1 MNRMIK
7 RESRPGSD
15 PEGHARLRGEQLLDL
30 EPAGAD
36 ALLGAQVQ
44 ERLQP
49 TKPMAYN
56 TVLTMMGILREK
68 GFLRSR
74 REGRADV
81 YHPCVTREQV
91 GRRSMREL
99 CDRFF
104 AGSAHGLVSEL
115 LDSERLSVDEIRAI
129 RREVN
134 RKLREE
140 DARAGGA

>member
-1 MNRMIK
+1 MPGK
-7 RESRPGSD
+7 RD
-15 PEGHARLRGEQLLDL
+15 MRLTPLEAVIMECVWDL
-30 EPAGAD
+30 SEATVR
-36 ALLGAQVQ
+36 QVQ
-44 ERLQP
+44 ERLKRA
-49 TKPMAYN
+49 KPMAYN

-81 YHPCVTREQV
+81 YKPCVGRGQM
-91 GRRSMREL
+91 GRRSLREV

-115 LDSERLSVDEIRAI
+115 LDSRRLSVKEIRAI

-134 RKLREE
+134 RKLREHRE
-140 DARAGGA
+140 SD

>member
-1 MNRMIK
+1 M
-7 RESRPGSD
+7 
-15 PEGHARLRGEQLLDL
+15 RLTPVEAIIMDCVWGLPQATVR
-30 EPAGAD
+30 
-36 ALLGAQVQ
+36 QVQ
-44 ERLQP
+44 ECLKP

-81 YHPCVTREQV
+81 YQPCVTREQV
-91 GRRSMREL
+91 GRRSLREL

-115 LDSERLSVDEIRAI
+115 LDSERLSMDEIRAI

-134 RKLREE
+134 RRLREK
-140 DARAGGA
+140 DGRVGGT

>member
-1 MNRMIK
+1 M
-7 RESRPGSD
+7 SRKS
-15 PEGHARLRGEQLLDL
+15 EMRLTPLEAVIMDCVWDL
-30 EPAGAD
+30 SRATVR
-36 ALLGAQVQ
+36 QVQ
-44 ERLQP
+44 EHLQP
-49 TKPMAYN
+49 ARPLAYN

-81 YHPCVTREQV
+81 YQPCVTREQV
-91 GRRSMREL
+91 GRRSLRDL

-115 LDSERLSVDEIRAI
+115 LDSERLSTDEIRAI

-134 RKLREE
+134 RKLREQ
-140 DARAGGA
+140 DGKAGRA